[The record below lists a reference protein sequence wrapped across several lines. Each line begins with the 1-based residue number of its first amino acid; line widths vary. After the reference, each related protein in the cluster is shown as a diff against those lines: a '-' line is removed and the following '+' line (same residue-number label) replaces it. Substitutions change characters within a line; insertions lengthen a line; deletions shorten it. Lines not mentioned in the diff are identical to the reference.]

1 MCMINDDTISIKRAE
16 LELINYFE
24 DASDL
29 EIAKFYELVFGK
41 KVTFTGV
48 KFMTESEAY
57 EKMCEEE
64 GLL

>member
-24 DASDL
+24 SASDL
-29 EIAKFYELVFGK
+29 QIARLYELVFNK
-41 KVTFTGV
+41 KVTFTGI
-48 KFMTESEAY
+48 KFLTESEAY

>member
-1 MCMINDDTISIKRAE
+1 MCMLDDDTISIKRAE
-16 LELINYFE
+16 LELIHFFE
-24 DASDL
+24 DASEL
-29 EIAKFYELVFGK
+29 EIAKLYELVFGK

>member
-1 MCMINDDTISIKRAE
+1 MLNDDTISIERAE
-16 LELINYFE
+16 LELIHFFE
-24 DASDL
+24 DASEL
-29 EIAKFYELVFGK
+29 EIAKLYELVFGK

>member
-1 MCMINDDTISIKRAE
+1 MLDDDTISIERAE

-41 KVTFTGV
+41 KVTFTGI